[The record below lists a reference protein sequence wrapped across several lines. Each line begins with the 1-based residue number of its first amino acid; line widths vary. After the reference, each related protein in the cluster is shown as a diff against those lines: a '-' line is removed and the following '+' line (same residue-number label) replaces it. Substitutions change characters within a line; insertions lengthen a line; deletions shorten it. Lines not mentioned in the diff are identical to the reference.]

1 MEQSL
6 DFLVQKLLD
15 IDLRA
20 EQVTM
25 ERYRETILRA
35 EYAAELVRSA
45 KLMDIIIALEQRRE
59 TALKDAIGLV

>member
-15 IDLRA
+15 ICLRA
-20 EQVTM
+20 ERETM
-25 ERYRETILRA
+25 ERYLETILRA

-45 KLMDIIIALEQRRE
+45 QLKDIIIAQEQRRE
-59 TALKDAIGLV
+59 TAVKDAFGLV

>member
-1 MEQSL
+1 MEHSF

-20 EQVTM
+20 ERETM
-25 ERYRETILRA
+25 ERYLETILRA

-45 KLMDIIIALEQRRE
+45 KLKDIIIAQEQRRE
-59 TALKDAIGLV
+59 TAVKNAFGLV

>member
-15 IDLRA
+15 ICLRA
-20 EQVTM
+20 ERETM
-25 ERYRETILRA
+25 ERYLETILRA

-45 KLMDIIIALEQRRE
+45 KLKDIIIAQEQRRE
-59 TALKDAIGLV
+59 TAVNDAFGLV